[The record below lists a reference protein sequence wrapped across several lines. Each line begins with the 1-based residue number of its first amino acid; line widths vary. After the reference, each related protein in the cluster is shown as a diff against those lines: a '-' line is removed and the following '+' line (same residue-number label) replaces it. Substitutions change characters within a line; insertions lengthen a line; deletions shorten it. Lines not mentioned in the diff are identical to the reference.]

1 MKKLNLNSM
10 KISKEVK
17 SSVLDIFYNSVENK
31 NKITIISNKEDNT
44 FFFSDIPIN
53 DNGYLTTTYNIPFT
67 CLHDGKRKTLNNK
80 TDIIN
85 EYYSDMSEIEN
96 PLNN

>member
-10 KISKEVK
+10 KISNEVK

-44 FFFSDIPIN
+44 FFFSDIPVN
-53 DNGYLTTTYNIPFT
+53 DSRYLSATFILPFN
-67 CLHDGKRKTLNNK
+67 CLRDGKRKTLNNK

-85 EYYSDMSEIEN
+85 EYYSNMSEIEN
-96 PLNN
+96 PFKS

>member
-1 MKKLNLNSM
+1 M
-10 KISKEVK
+10 KISNEVK

-44 FFFSDIPIN
+44 FFFSDIQVN
-53 DNGYLTTTYNIPFT
+53 DSRYLSTTFTLPSFYIHNGKM
-67 CLHDGKRKTLNNK
+67 KRLNNK

-85 EYYSDMSEIEN
+85 EYYSNMSEIEN
-96 PLNN
+96 PFKS

>member
-10 KISKEVK
+10 KISNEVK

-44 FFFSDIPIN
+44 FFFSDIPVN
-53 DNGYLTTTYNIPFT
+53 DDGYLTTTFVLPSFCIN
-67 CLHDGKRKTLNNK
+67 DDKMKRLNNK

-85 EYYSDMSEIEN
+85 EYYSNMSEIEN
-96 PLNN
+96 PFKS